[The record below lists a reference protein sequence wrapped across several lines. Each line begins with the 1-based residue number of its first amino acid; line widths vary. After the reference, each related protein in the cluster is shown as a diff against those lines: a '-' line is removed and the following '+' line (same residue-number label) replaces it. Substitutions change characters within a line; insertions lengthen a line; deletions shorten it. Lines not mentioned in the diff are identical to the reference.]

1 MYNATS
7 FMVALF
13 NVTNNGGKMKFTK
26 LAVVGMLAFAAGTAS
41 ANGFSNGGFE
51 DNNTSSWTTGG
62 GYRYGTLNSSLSP
75 EMLLPGGALYA
86 DAGTRGEV
94 IDTSYVDPNLGAALG
109 STVYS
114 GQHAYRAEDTTYGG
128 YGTAISQ
135 KVKNYTE
142 SSIFF
147 AWKAVLENGGHTQ
160 DESALMQLTLTDNTT
175 GELLISRSYNA
186 GYDGGGVDSRF
197 SSQGSLF
204 YTADWQI
211 EQLAIGAD
219 RSGHDFTL
227 SLLASD
233 CEPTGH
239 TGYAYLDG
247 FGSTTPP
254 VPEPETYAMLL
265 AGLGLLGFM
274 KRRKA

>member
-1 MYNATS
+1 MI
-7 FMVALF
+7 L
-13 NVTNNGGKMKFTK
+13 KK
-26 LAVVGMLAFAAGTAS
+26 LAAMGMLALVAGTAGAS
-41 ANGFSNGGFE
+41 SFSNGGFE
-51 DNNTSSWTTGG
+51 SGNTSGWTTGG
-62 GYRYGTLNSSLSP
+62 GYRAGIPNSALSP
-75 EMLLPGGALYA
+75 AMLLPGGALNT
-86 DAGTRGEV
+86 DGGERGAI
-94 IDTSYVDPNLGAALG
+94 IDTSYLDPVIGAALG

-114 GQHAYRAEDTTYGG
+114 GNYAYRAEDTTYGG

-135 KVKNYTE
+135 KVTGYTD

-147 AWKAVLENGGHTQ
+147 AWKAVLENGGHES
-160 DESALMQLTLTDNTT
+160 DKSALMQLTLTDNTT

-186 GYDGGGVDSRF
+186 GDGGGGVDTRF
-197 SSQGSLF
+197 TAQGNLF
-204 YTADWQI
+204 YTANWQI
-211 EQLAIGAD
+211 EQLNIDSA

-247 FGSTTPP
+247 FGAANP

-274 KRRKA
+274 KRRKG